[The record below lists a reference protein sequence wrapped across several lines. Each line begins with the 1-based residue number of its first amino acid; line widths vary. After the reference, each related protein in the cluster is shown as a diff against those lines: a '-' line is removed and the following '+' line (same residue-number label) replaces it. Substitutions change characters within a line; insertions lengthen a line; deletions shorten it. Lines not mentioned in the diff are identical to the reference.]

1 MLIFIDISFNQGW
14 YKFFCFMILF
24 SIIRNHNKKIIS
36 IFHVKQNLCFSIAIY
51 KQSLN
56 RFSSFYVRIFSF
68 TLRVVN
74 SENICTC
81 ICSKVV
87 FLYHSNNCEW
97 KCMHVQI
104 RDKCLMLLSWCL
116 MEWALSLLN
125 VHFHRIS
132 FVPTLNLFIWLSLFN

>member
-1 MLIFIDISFNQGW
+1 M
-14 YKFFCFMILF
+14 
-24 SIIRNHNKKIIS
+24 
-36 IFHVKQNLCFSIAIY
+36 CFSIAIY

-56 RFSSFYVRIFSF
+56 RFPSFYVRIYFSF

-116 MEWALSLLN
+116 MEWVSSLN

-132 FVPTLNLFIWLSLFN
+132 FVPTLNLLAWLSLFNQLCIYIHNVLQCKVYMILIIILCIRIKITNKGMYNII

>member
-1 MLIFIDISFNQGW
+1 
-14 YKFFCFMILF
+14 MILF

-104 RDKCLMLLSWCL
+104 RDKCSYHGAWWN
-116 MEWALSLLN
+116 E
-125 VHFHRIS
+125 HFLYSMYIFTGLVS
-132 FVPTLNLFIWLSLFN
+132 FQRWIYSFDSLFSTSCSYKYIYTHIHTHI